1 MFYKNGLVGNDFDE
15 IEKDVFYLYEDL
27 GLTEYPANPF
37 KVAQLLGIEVKKY
50 SDAKPKEEE
59 FMVSKYEQGFS
70 IMINKQ
76 KYIIYYNDLLPECT
90 VNFTIWYEIGHIQRG
105 HLYDNMNQN
114 QARMQ
119 SECNHFAVFAQ
130 AAMPFV
136 FEVNPKCPEDLM
148 EKFGIGWTCAN
159 YVFDNYLYAN
169 QFSNVCRKILSSK
182 ILEIATLRK
191 NDYMGA

>member
-1 MFYKNGLVGNDFDE
+1 MQYRNGLVGKDFDE
-15 IEKDVFYLYEDL
+15 IEEDVFYLYEDL

-50 SDAKPKEEE
+50 SDAKQEEKE
-59 FMVSKYEQGFS
+59 FMVSKYEEGYS
-70 IMINKQ
+70 TMTNKT

-105 HLYDNMNQN
+105 HLYENMKHS

-136 FEVNPKCPEDLM
+136 FRVKPKCPNDLT
-148 EKFGIGWTCAN
+148 ESFGIGWECAN
-159 YVFDNYLYAN
+159 YVFDNYLYVR
-169 QFSNVCRKILSSK
+169 QFPNVRKKILSSK

-191 NDYMGA
+191 DLCINA